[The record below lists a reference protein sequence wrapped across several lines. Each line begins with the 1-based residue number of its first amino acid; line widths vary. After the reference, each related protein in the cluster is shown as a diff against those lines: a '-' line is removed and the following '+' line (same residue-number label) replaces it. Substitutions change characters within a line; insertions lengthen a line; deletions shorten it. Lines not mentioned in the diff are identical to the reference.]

1 MEQKIKEIIRHIGDI
16 GEKVSRLLAEESLPT
31 IEMDIILG
39 DIRVLYEKVK
49 DLQPG
54 KGIPGRETLPGPG
67 TATAGEEEAISGET
81 KTTVAVPKLT
91 AQEETTGGAETI
103 AGAGRQE
110 HPDGTVTPE
119 AAEEVP
125 AAKTGASGKT
135 GKQGTSTRPSERAVL
150 ADKYKNEQTFINE
163 SLAGSRGKQ
172 NISSQ
177 IQSKPIRNIGSALG
191 INDRFKLINEL
202 FNGDRDSF
210 QDTIGILD
218 GAANF
223 NEAFNYINSSFDW
236 DMEEDSV
243 QLLLDLVRR
252 KFIVNQNE

>member
-67 TATAGEEEAISGET
+67 TATAGEEEAIS
-81 KTTVAVPKLT
+81 
-91 AQEETTGGAETI
+91 
-103 AGAGRQE
+103 GAGRQE